1 MRSRLAETVDVAR
14 VCPAQSPLVE
24 PPLIG
29 PTRVVVRKHL
39 EYDLTVGRAKLRHL
53 NFGLLV
59 IFCVAFGRIAA
70 SGQAPGRVDWPTYGN
85 DPGGT
90 RYSPLAQINRSNV
103 SKLKVAWVYHTGD
116 ISDGTEYPRASE
128 FECTPIFVDGTLYL
142 TTAFNRVVA
151 LDPASGKERWA
162 FDPRI
167 NLRSKYS
174 EGLMN
179 RGLSTWLDRS
189 ARAACRRRIFLAT
202 IDARLFSLDATSGR
216 LCEDFGNAGELDLT
230 RGIANITRPGEYEET
245 SPPAIIDDLVVVGSA
260 IADNDRVDSPD
271 GVVRAFD
278 ARTGKLR
285 WKWEPIPPSLVPT
298 GAGNAWSVISVDAA
312 RNLVFV
318 PTGAPSPDYQG
329 ARRLGDDRWANSVV
343 ALRGKD
349 GSFVW
354 GFQLVHHDLW
364 DYDTA
369 SQPLLATL
377 RRDGSDVPVV
387 IQGNKT
393 GNLFV
398 LHRDTGVPL
407 FKVEERAVP
416 QSGAEQEKTSPTQPF
431 PVVPPPLTR
440 QALSADDAWGITD
453 ADRSACR
460 ERLSRLHSDGI
471 FTPPSVQGI
480 AAMPGNLGGM
490 NWSSAAFDPQRQL
503 LVTNVNNLAMEVHLI
518 PRDQYLPHEHAAEA
532 GKFRGDVSPQH
543 GTPYGI
549 SRQAILSPQS
559 LPCLP
564 PPWGELVAVDLA
576 SATIR
581 WRVPL
586 GAAVKMGGRTIP
598 VVGTP
603 NLGGPIIT
611 AGGLIFIGSA
621 MDDTFR
627 AFDVDSGNEVW
638 SAPLPAGGQATPMT
652 FQENGKQYV
661 IIAAGG
667 HGKLG
672 TTLGD
677 SLVAFALP

>member
-1 MRSRLAETVDVAR
+1 MM
-14 VCPAQSPLVE
+14 SP
-24 PPLIG
+24 P
-29 PTRVVVRKHL
+29 KH
-39 EYDLTVGRAKLRHL
+39 RHF
-53 NFGLLV
+53 NFGLV
-59 IFCVAFGRIAA
+59 VMFAVAFTSSRAR
-70 SGQAPGRVDWPTYGN
+70 GQAPGRVDWPDYGH

-90 RYSPLAQINRSNV
+90 RYSPLTQINRSNV

-116 ISDGTEYPRASE
+116 LSDGTKYPRQSE
-128 FECTPIFVDGTLYL
+128 FECTPIVVDGTLYL

-151 LDPASGKERWA
+151 LDPVSGRELWA

-179 RGLSTWLDRS
+179 RGVSTWLDQRRKPP
-189 ARAACRRRIFLAT
+189 ALCRRRIFLAT
-202 IDARLFSLDATSGR
+202 IDARLFSLDAASGQP
-216 LCEDFGNAGELDLT
+216 CQDFGSAGEVDLT
-230 RGIANITRPGEYEET
+230 RGIANIIRAGEYEET

-271 GVVRAFD
+271 GLVRAFD
-278 ARTGKLR
+278 ARTGQLR
-285 WKWEPIPPSLVPT
+285 WKWEPLPPSLAPT

-312 RNLVFV
+312 RDLIFV

-329 ARRLGDDRWANSVV
+329 AKRPGDDRWANSVV

-377 RRDGSDVPVV
+377 RRGGSEVPVV

-393 GNLFV
+393 GSLFV
-398 LHRDTGVPL
+398 LHRDTGVPV

-416 QSGAEQEKTSPTQPF
+416 QSDAEQERTSLTQPF
-431 PVVPPPLTR
+431 PVAPPPLAR
-440 QALSADDAWGITD
+440 QHLSAQDAWGITD
-453 ADRSACR
+453 AERSACR
-460 ERLSRLHSDGI
+460 ERLARLRSEGI
-471 FTPPSVQGI
+471 FTPPGVQGI

-490 NWSSAAFDPQRQL
+490 NWSSGAFDPQRQL
-503 LVTNVNNLAMEVHLI
+503 FVTNINNLAMEVHLI
-518 PRDQYLPHEHAAEA
+518 PRDQYLPHELAAEA
-532 GKFRGDVSPQH
+532 GQFRGDVSPQH
-543 GTPYGI
+543 GTPHGM
-549 SRQAILSPQS
+549 SRQAIMSPQG

-564 PPWGELVAVDLA
+564 PPWGELVAVDLS

-586 GAAVKMGGRTIP
+586 GAAVKWGGKTIA
-598 VVGTP
+598 VAGTP
-603 NLGGPIIT
+603 NLGGPILT
-611 AGGLIFIGSA
+611 AGGLIFIGAA
-621 MDDTFR
+621 MDDSIR
-627 AFDVDSGNEVW
+627 AFDVDTGQELWN
-638 SAPLPAGGQATPMT
+638 APLPAGGQATPMT
-652 FQENGKQYV
+652 YQEDGKQYLV
-661 IIAAGG
+661 IAAGG

-677 SLVAFALP
+677 ALVAFALP